1 MIKIDQHW
9 SILIIFWFPTMRNKK
24 AIWRNQI
31 SYDKRLDLP
40 PLAIGAACTLF
51 ISMFIIMGL
60 LYLQRIERS
69 LVALLENQGRA
80 ITAVLQRLSQENLNL
95 LVQAGQQQPEKP
107 YSLPQEQALYPKS
120 WLTSALAELGQEV
133 DKKWLAANLNEEAI
147 KKFAEDKGLW
157 LVALMDK
164 RDKVVFQNRPLPAS
178 YLFAGE
184 NESHP
189 PLTIDLLLRLAQL
202 KKIGYIA
209 LQRKDGSGTVIIALD
224 RGGLLYWGLKVSV
237 QKAIEKL
244 GEGQR
249 QGLIYMTVTN
259 VQDMPL
265 GHSGYVPERW
275 HVTEMPLIELLQGS
289 VKLASRPVRYLNKNI
304 VDMAIPFYINGE
316 IVGIVRIGM
325 DKESTDR
332 ILRDNK
338 RQLLSFLIFVMLIT
352 IFSMWILYHNH
363 NRHMARI
370 VEIERSLEKAE
381 RLSSLGQLAAGV
393 AHEIRNPL
401 NAISMASQRLKRDFP
416 PPDEEY
422 NREFQML
429 CSVIRDE
436 IRRLNGI
443 VEEFLSFSKSRRL
456 VLHNYPVTEVLQKIV
471 NLTQEEARSKEISI
485 KTRGLAN
492 EQTIPMDMDK
502 LQQAL
507 LNFVKNAMESI
518 KGAGGIE
525 IALRQRDRD
534 FISITI
540 SDTGCGMT
548 AAEIERIFNPD
559 YTTKEKGVGL
569 GLALAHE
576 IIRGHGGEIRIS
588 SAPNVGSDFEIR
600 LPIKKRSAE
609 GAARTIAKT
618 GEVS

>member
-1 MIKIDQHW
+1 M
-9 SILIIFWFPTMRNKK
+9 K
-24 AIWRNQI
+24 AKTTLWRSQI
-31 SYDKRLDLP
+31 AYDKRLDLP
-40 PLAIGAACTLF
+40 PLAIGAACALF

-69 LVALLENQGRA
+69 LVTLLENQGRA
-80 ITAVLQRLSQENLNL
+80 ITEVLQRLSQENLNL
-95 LVQAGQQQPEKP
+95 LVQAGQQQPERP
-107 YSLPQEQALYPKS
+107 YSLPQEQPLYPKS

-133 DKKWLAANLNEEAI
+133 DKKWLVANLNEEAI

-164 RDKVVFQNRPLPAS
+164 HGKVVFQNRRLPAA
-178 YLFAGE
+178 YLFAEE
-184 NESHP
+184 NESQS
-189 PLTIDLLLRLAQL
+189 PLTIERLLRLAQL

-224 RGGLLYWGLKVSV
+224 REGLLYWGLKVSV
-237 QKAIEKL
+237 EKAIEKL

-249 QGLIYMTVTN
+249 QGLIYMTITN
-259 VQDMPL
+259 VQGMPL
-265 GHSGYVPERW
+265 GYSGYVPERW
-275 HVTEMPLIELLQGS
+275 HVTEMPFIELLQGS
-289 VKLASRPVRYLNKNI
+289 VNLASRSVRYLNRNVI
-304 VDMAIPFYINGE
+304 DMAIPFYINGK

-325 DKESTDR
+325 DKESTDS

-416 PPDEEY
+416 PAAEEY

-429 CSVIRDE
+429 CGVIRDE

-443 VEEFLSFSKSRRL
+443 VEEFLSFSKSRRRL
-456 VLHNYPVTEVLQKIV
+456 ELQNYPVTEVLQKIV

-485 KTRGLAN
+485 KTRGFAN
-492 EQTIPMDMDK
+492 QQTLPMDMDK

-518 KGAGGIE
+518 KGAGEIE
-525 IALRQRDRD
+525 ITMHQRDRD
-534 FISITI
+534 FISITV

-548 AAEIERIFNPD
+548 AAEIERIFNPE

-588 SAPNVGSDFEIR
+588 STPNVRSDFEIR

-609 GAARTIAKT
+609 GAVRSVAKN

>member
-1 MIKIDQHW
+1 M
-9 SILIIFWFPTMRNKK
+9 K
-24 AIWRNQI
+24 AKTTLWRSQI
-31 SYDKRLDLP
+31 AYDKRLDLP
-40 PLAIGAACTLF
+40 PLAIGAACALF

-69 LVALLENQGRA
+69 LVTLLENQGRA
-80 ITAVLQRLSQENLNL
+80 ITEVLQRLSQENLNL
-95 LVQAGQQQPEKP
+95 LVQAGQQQPERP
-107 YSLPQEQALYPKS
+107 YSLPQEQPLYPKS

-133 DKKWLAANLNEEAI
+133 DKKWLVANLNEEAI

-164 RDKVVFQNRPLPAS
+164 HGKVVFQNRRLPAA
-178 YLFAGE
+178 YLFAEE
-184 NESHP
+184 NESQS
-189 PLTIDLLLRLAQL
+189 PLTIERLLRLAQL

-259 VQDMPL
+259 VQGMPL
-265 GHSGYVPERW
+265 GYSGYVPERW
-275 HVTEMPLIELLQGS
+275 HVTEMPFIELLQGS
-289 VKLASRPVRYLNKNI
+289 VNLASRSVRYLNRNVI
-304 VDMAIPFYINGE
+304 DMAIPFYINGKN
-316 IVGIVRIGM
+316 VGIVRIGM
-325 DKESTDR
+325 DKESTDS

-401 NAISMASQRLKRDFP
+401 NAISMASQRLKRDFSP
-416 PPDEEY
+416 AAEEY

-429 CSVIRDE
+429 CGVIRDE

-443 VEEFLSFSKSRRL
+443 VEEFLSFSKSRRRL
-456 VLHNYPVTEVLQKIV
+456 ELQNYPVTEVLQKIV

-485 KTRGLAN
+485 KTRGFAN
-492 EQTIPMDMDK
+492 QQTLPMDMDK

-518 KGAGGIE
+518 KGAGEIE
-525 IALRQRDRD
+525 ITMHQRDRD
-534 FISITI
+534 FISITV

-548 AAEIERIFNPD
+548 AAEIERIFNPE

-588 SAPNVGSDFEIR
+588 STPNVGSDFEIR
-600 LPIKKRSAE
+600 LPIKKRSAA
-609 GAARTIAKT
+609 GAVRSVAKT

>member
-1 MIKIDQHW
+1 M
-9 SILIIFWFPTMRNKK
+9 K
-24 AIWRNQI
+24 AKTTLWRSQI
-31 SYDKRLDLP
+31 AYDKRLDLP
-40 PLAIGAACTLF
+40 PLAIGAACALF

-69 LVALLENQGRA
+69 LVTLLENQGRA
-80 ITAVLQRLSQENLNL
+80 ITEVLQRLSQENLNL
-95 LVQAGQQQPEKP
+95 LVQAGQQQPERP
-107 YSLPQEQALYPKS
+107 YSLPQEQPLYPKS

-133 DKKWLAANLNEEAI
+133 DKKWLVANLNEEAI

-164 RDKVVFQNRPLPAS
+164 HGKVVFQNRRLPAA
-178 YLFAGE
+178 YLFAEE
-184 NESHP
+184 NESQS
-189 PLTIDLLLRLAQL
+189 PLTIERLLRLAQL

-224 RGGLLYWGLKVSV
+224 REGLLYWGLKVSV
-237 QKAIEKL
+237 EKAIEKL

-249 QGLIYMTVTN
+249 QGLIYMTITN
-259 VQDMPL
+259 VQGMPL
-265 GHSGYVPERW
+265 GYSGYVPERW
-275 HVTEMPLIELLQGS
+275 HVTEMPFIELLQGS
-289 VKLASRPVRYLNKNI
+289 VNLASRSVRYLNRNVI
-304 VDMAIPFYINGE
+304 DMAIPFYINGKN
-316 IVGIVRIGM
+316 VGIVRIGM
-325 DKESTDR
+325 DKESTDS

-401 NAISMASQRLKRDFP
+401 NAISMASQRLKRDFSP
-416 PPDEEY
+416 AAEEY

-429 CSVIRDE
+429 CGVIRDE

-443 VEEFLSFSKSRRL
+443 VEEFLSFSKSRRRL
-456 VLHNYPVTEVLQKIV
+456 ELQNYPVTEVLQKIV

-485 KTRGLAN
+485 KTRGFAN
-492 EQTIPMDMDK
+492 QQTLPMDMDK

-518 KGAGGIE
+518 KGAGEIE
-525 IALRQRDRD
+525 ITMHQRDRD
-534 FISITI
+534 FISITV

-548 AAEIERIFNPD
+548 AAEIERIFNPE

-588 SAPNVGSDFEIR
+588 STPNVGSDFEIR

-609 GAARTIAKT
+609 GTVRSVAKN

>member
-1 MIKIDQHW
+1 M
-9 SILIIFWFPTMRNKK
+9 K
-24 AIWRNQI
+24 AKTTLWRSQI
-31 SYDKRLDLP
+31 AYDKRLDLP
-40 PLAIGAACTLF
+40 PLAIGAACALF

-69 LVALLENQGRA
+69 LVTLLENQGRA
-80 ITAVLQRLSQENLNL
+80 ITEVLQRLSQENLNL
-95 LVQAGQQQPEKP
+95 LVQAGQQQPERP
-107 YSLPQEQALYPKS
+107 YSLPQEQPLYPKS

-133 DKKWLAANLNEEAI
+133 DKKWLVANLNEEAI

-164 RDKVVFQNRPLPAS
+164 HGKVVFQNRRLPAA
-178 YLFAGE
+178 YLFAEE
-184 NESHP
+184 NESQS
-189 PLTIDLLLRLAQL
+189 PLTIERLLRLAQL

-224 RGGLLYWGLKVSV
+224 REGLLYWGLKVSV
-237 QKAIEKL
+237 EKAIEKL

-249 QGLIYMTVTN
+249 QGLIYMTITN
-259 VQDMPL
+259 VQGMPL
-265 GHSGYVPERW
+265 GYSGYVPERW
-275 HVTEMPLIELLQGS
+275 HVTEMPFIELLQGS
-289 VKLASRPVRYLNKNI
+289 VNLASRSVRYLNRNVI
-304 VDMAIPFYINGE
+304 DMAIPFYINGKN
-316 IVGIVRIGM
+316 VGIVRIGM
-325 DKESTDR
+325 DKESTDS

-401 NAISMASQRLKRDFP
+401 NAISMASQRLKRDFSP
-416 PPDEEY
+416 ATEEY

-429 CSVIRDE
+429 CGVIRDE

-443 VEEFLSFSKSRRL
+443 VEEFLSFSKSRRRL
-456 VLHNYPVTEVLQKIV
+456 ELQNYPVTEVLQKIV

-485 KTRGLAN
+485 KTRGFAN
-492 EQTIPMDMDK
+492 QQTLPMDMDK

-518 KGAGGIE
+518 KGAGEIE
-525 IALRQRDRD
+525 ITMHQRDRD
-534 FISITI
+534 FISITV

-548 AAEIERIFNPD
+548 AAEIERIFNPE

-588 SAPNVGSDFEIR
+588 STPNVGSDFEIR

>member
-1 MIKIDQHW
+1 M
-9 SILIIFWFPTMRNKK
+9 K
-24 AIWRNQI
+24 AKTTLWRSQI
-31 SYDKRLDLP
+31 AYDKRLDLP
-40 PLAIGAACTLF
+40 PLAIGAACALF

-69 LVALLENQGRA
+69 LVTLLENQGRA
-80 ITAVLQRLSQENLNL
+80 ITEVLQRLSQENLNL
-95 LVQAGQQQPEKP
+95 LVQAGQQQPERP
-107 YSLPQEQALYPKS
+107 YSLPQEQPLYPKS

-133 DKKWLAANLNEEAI
+133 DKKWLVANLNEEAI

-164 RDKVVFQNRPLPAS
+164 HGKVVFQNRRLPAA
-178 YLFAGE
+178 YLFAEE
-184 NESHP
+184 NESQS
-189 PLTIDLLLRLAQL
+189 PLTIERLLRLAQL

-224 RGGLLYWGLKVSV
+224 REGLLYWGLKVSV
-237 QKAIEKL
+237 EKAIEKL

-249 QGLIYMTVTN
+249 QGLIYMTITN
-259 VQDMPL
+259 VQGMPL
-265 GHSGYVPERW
+265 GYSGYVPERW
-275 HVTEMPLIELLQGS
+275 HVTEMPFIELLQGS
-289 VKLASRPVRYLNKNI
+289 VNLASRSVRYLNRNVI
-304 VDMAIPFYINGE
+304 DMAIPFYINGKN
-316 IVGIVRIGM
+316 VGIVRIGM
-325 DKESTDR
+325 DKESTDS

-416 PPDEEY
+416 PAAEEY

-429 CSVIRDE
+429 CGVIRDE

-443 VEEFLSFSKSRRL
+443 VEEFLSFSKSRRRL
-456 VLHNYPVTEVLQKIV
+456 ELQNYPVTEVLQKIV

-485 KTRGLAN
+485 KTRGFAN
-492 EQTIPMDMDK
+492 QQTLPMDMDK

-518 KGAGGIE
+518 KGAGEIE
-525 IALRQRDRD
+525 ITMHQRDRD
-534 FISITI
+534 FISITV

-548 AAEIERIFNPD
+548 AAEIERIFNPE

-588 SAPNVGSDFEIR
+588 STPNVGSDFEIR

-609 GAARTIAKT
+609 GAVRSVAKT

>member
-1 MIKIDQHW
+1 M
-9 SILIIFWFPTMRNKK
+9 K
-24 AIWRNQI
+24 AKTTLWRSQI
-31 SYDKRLDLP
+31 AYDKRLDLP
-40 PLAIGAACTLF
+40 PLAIGAACALF

-69 LVALLENQGRA
+69 LVTLLENQGRA
-80 ITAVLQRLSQENLNL
+80 ITEVLQRLSQENLNL
-95 LVQAGQQQPEKP
+95 LVQAGQQQPERP
-107 YSLPQEQALYPKS
+107 YSLPQEQPLYPKS

-133 DKKWLAANLNEEAI
+133 DKKWLVANLNEEAI

-164 RDKVVFQNRPLPAS
+164 HGKVVFQNRRLPAA
-178 YLFAGE
+178 YLFAEE
-184 NESHP
+184 NESQS
-189 PLTIDLLLRLAQL
+189 PLTIERLLRLAQL

-224 RGGLLYWGLKVSV
+224 REGLLYWGLKVSV
-237 QKAIEKL
+237 EKAIEKL

-249 QGLIYMTVTN
+249 QGLIYMTITN
-259 VQDMPL
+259 AQGMPL
-265 GHSGYVPERW
+265 GYSGYVPERW
-275 HVTEMPLIELLQGS
+275 HVTEMPFIELLQGS
-289 VKLASRPVRYLNKNI
+289 VNLASRSVRYLNRNVI
-304 VDMAIPFYINGE
+304 DMAIPFYINGKN
-316 IVGIVRIGM
+316 VGIVRIGM
-325 DKESTDR
+325 DKESTDS

-401 NAISMASQRLKRDFP
+401 NAISMASQRLKRDFSP
-416 PPDEEY
+416 AAEEY

-429 CSVIRDE
+429 CGVIRDE

-443 VEEFLSFSKSRRL
+443 VEEFLSFSKSRRRL
-456 VLHNYPVTEVLQKIV
+456 ELQNYPVTEVLQKIV

-485 KTRGLAN
+485 KTRGFAN
-492 EQTIPMDMDK
+492 QQTLPMDMDK

-518 KGAGGIE
+518 KGAGEIE
-525 IALRQRDRD
+525 ITMHQRDRD
-534 FISITI
+534 FISITV

-548 AAEIERIFNPD
+548 AAEIERIFNPE

-588 SAPNVGSDFEIR
+588 STPNVGSDFEIR
-600 LPIKKRSAE
+600 LPIKKRSAA
-609 GAARTIAKT
+609 GAVRSVAKT

>member
-1 MIKIDQHW
+1 M
-9 SILIIFWFPTMRNKK
+9 K
-24 AIWRNQI
+24 AKTTLWRSQI
-31 SYDKRLDLP
+31 AYDKRLDLP
-40 PLAIGAACTLF
+40 PLAIGAACALF

-80 ITAVLQRLSQENLNL
+80 ITEVLQRLSQENLNL

-133 DKKWLAANLNEEAI
+133 DKRWLAANLNEEAI

-164 RDKVVFQNRPLPAS
+164 RGKVVFQNRPLPTA
-178 YLFAGE
+178 YFFAGE
-184 NESHP
+184 NDSQP

-224 RGGLLYWGLKVSV
+224 REGLLYWGLKVSV

-259 VQDMPL
+259 VQGMPL
-265 GHSGYVPERW
+265 GYSGYVPERW
-275 HVTEMPLIELLQGS
+275 HVTEMPLIELLQGT

-316 IVGIVRIGM
+316 IAGIVRIGM

-401 NAISMASQRLKRDFP
+401 NAISMASQRLKRGFS

-429 CSVIRDE
+429 CNVIRDE

-456 VLHNYPVTEVLQKIV
+456 ELHNYPVTEVLQKIV

-485 KTRGLAN
+485 KTRGFAN
-492 EQTIPMDMDK
+492 QQTLPMDMDK

-518 KGAGGIE
+518 KGAGEIE
-525 IALRQRDRD
+525 IALHQRDRD
-534 FISITI
+534 FIAITI

-588 SAPNVGSDFEIR
+588 STPNVGSDFEIR

-609 GAARTIAKT
+609 GAVRSVAKT

>member
-1 MIKIDQHW
+1 MDRQYC
-9 SILIIFWFPTMRNKK
+9 
-24 AIWRNQI
+24 RNQVCKMKAKTTLWRSQI
-31 SYDKRLDLP
+31 AYDKRLDLP
-40 PLAIGAACTLF
+40 PLAIGAACALF

-69 LVALLENQGRA
+69 LVTLLENQGRA
-80 ITAVLQRLSQENLNL
+80 ITEVLQRLSQENLNL
-95 LVQAGQQQPEKP
+95 LVQAGQQQPERP
-107 YSLPQEQALYPKS
+107 YSLPQEQPLYPKS

-133 DKKWLAANLNEEAI
+133 DKKWLVANLNEEAI

-164 RDKVVFQNRPLPAS
+164 HGKVVFQNRRLPAA
-178 YLFAGE
+178 YLFAEE
-184 NESHP
+184 NESQS
-189 PLTIDLLLRLAQL
+189 PLTIERLLRLAQL

-224 RGGLLYWGLKVSV
+224 REGLLYWGLKVSV
-237 QKAIEKL
+237 EKAIEKL

-249 QGLIYMTVTN
+249 QGLIYMTITN
-259 VQDMPL
+259 VQGMPL
-265 GHSGYVPERW
+265 GYSGYVPERW
-275 HVTEMPLIELLQGS
+275 HVTEMPFIELLQGS
-289 VKLASRPVRYLNKNI
+289 VNLASRSVRYLNRNVI
-304 VDMAIPFYINGE
+304 DMAIPFYINGKN
-316 IVGIVRIGM
+316 VGIVRIGM
-325 DKESTDR
+325 DKESTDS

-401 NAISMASQRLKRDFP
+401 NAISMASQRLKRDFSP
-416 PPDEEY
+416 AAEEY

-429 CSVIRDE
+429 CGVIRDE

-443 VEEFLSFSKSRRL
+443 VEEFLSFSKSRRRL
-456 VLHNYPVTEVLQKIV
+456 ELQNYPVTEVLQKIV

-485 KTRGLAN
+485 KTRGFAN
-492 EQTIPMDMDK
+492 QQTLPMDMDK

-518 KGAGGIE
+518 KGAGEIE
-525 IALRQRDRD
+525 ITMHPRDRD
-534 FISITI
+534 FISITV

-548 AAEIERIFNPD
+548 AAEIERIFNPE

-588 SAPNVGSDFEIR
+588 STPNVGSDFEIR

-609 GAARTIAKT
+609 GAVRSVAKT

>member
-1 MIKIDQHW
+1 M
-9 SILIIFWFPTMRNKK
+9 K
-24 AIWRNQI
+24 AKTTLWRSQI
-31 SYDKRLDLP
+31 AYDKRLDLP
-40 PLAIGAACTLF
+40 PLAIGAACALF

-69 LVALLENQGRA
+69 LVTLLENQGRA
-80 ITAVLQRLSQENLNL
+80 ITEVLQRLSQENLNL
-95 LVQAGQQQPEKP
+95 LVQAGQQQPERP
-107 YSLPQEQALYPKS
+107 YSLPQEQPLYPKS

-133 DKKWLAANLNEEAI
+133 DKKWLVANLNEEAI
-147 KKFAEDKGLW
+147 KKFAQDKGLW

-164 RDKVVFQNRPLPAS
+164 HGKVVFQNRRLPAA

-184 NESHP
+184 NESQS
-189 PLTIDLLLRLAQL
+189 PLTIERLLRLAQL

-237 QKAIEKL
+237 EKAIEKL

-249 QGLIYMTVTN
+249 QGLVYITITN
-259 VQDMPL
+259 VQGMPL
-265 GHSGYVPERW
+265 GYSGYVPERW
-275 HVTEMPLIELLQGS
+275 HVTEMPFIELLRGS
-289 VKLASRPVRYLNKNI
+289 VKLASRSVRYLNRNVI
-304 VDMAIPFYINGE
+304 DMAIPFYINGK

-352 IFSMWILYHNH
+352 IFSMWTLYHNH

-401 NAISMASQRLKRDFP
+401 NAISMASQRLKRDFSP
-416 PPDEEY
+416 AAEEY

-429 CSVIRDE
+429 CGVIRDE

-443 VEEFLSFSKSRRL
+443 VEEFLSFSKSRRRL
-456 VLHNYPVTEVLQKIV
+456 ELHNYPVTEVLQKIV

-485 KTRGLAN
+485 RTRGFAN
-492 EQTIPMDMDK
+492 QQTLPMDMDK

-518 KGAGGIE
+518 KGAGEIE
-525 IALRQRDRD
+525 ITMHQRDRD
-534 FISITI
+534 FISITV

-548 AAEIERIFNPD
+548 AAEIERIFNPE

-588 SAPNVGSDFEIR
+588 STPNVGSDFEIR

-609 GAARTIAKT
+609 GAVRSVAKT

>member
-1 MIKIDQHW
+1 M
-9 SILIIFWFPTMRNKK
+9 K
-24 AIWRNQI
+24 AKTTLWRSQI
-31 SYDKRLDLP
+31 AYDKRLDLP
-40 PLAIGAACTLF
+40 PLAIGAACALF

-69 LVALLENQGRA
+69 LVTLLENQGRA
-80 ITAVLQRLSQENLNL
+80 ITEVLQRLSQENLNL
-95 LVQAGQQQPEKP
+95 LVQAGQQQPERP
-107 YSLPQEQALYPKS
+107 YSLPQEQPLYPKS

-133 DKKWLAANLNEEAI
+133 DKKWLVANLNEEAI

-164 RDKVVFQNRPLPAS
+164 HGKVVFQNRRLPAA
-178 YLFAGE
+178 YLFAEE
-184 NESHP
+184 NESQS
-189 PLTIDLLLRLAQL
+189 PLTIERLLRLAQL

-224 RGGLLYWGLKVSV
+224 RDGLLYWGLKVSV
-237 QKAIEKL
+237 EKAIEKL

-249 QGLIYMTVTN
+249 QGLIYMTITN
-259 VQDMPL
+259 VQGMPL
-265 GHSGYVPERW
+265 GYSGYVPERW
-275 HVTEMPLIELLQGS
+275 HVTEMPFIELLQGS
-289 VKLASRPVRYLNKNI
+289 VNLASRSVRYLNRNVI
-304 VDMAIPFYINGE
+304 DMAIPFYINGKN
-316 IVGIVRIGM
+316 VGIVRIGM
-325 DKESTDR
+325 DKESTDS

-401 NAISMASQRLKRDFP
+401 NAISMASQRLKRDFSP
-416 PPDEEY
+416 AAEEY

-429 CSVIRDE
+429 CGVIRDE

-443 VEEFLSFSKSRRL
+443 VEEFLSFSKSRRRL
-456 VLHNYPVTEVLQKIV
+456 ELQNYPVTEVLQKIV

-485 KTRGLAN
+485 KTRGFAN
-492 EQTIPMDMDK
+492 QQTLPMDMDK

-518 KGAGGIE
+518 KGAGEIE
-525 IALRQRDRD
+525 ITMHQRDRD
-534 FISITI
+534 FISITV

-548 AAEIERIFNPD
+548 AAEIERIFNPE

-588 SAPNVGSDFEIR
+588 STPNVGSDFEIR
-600 LPIKKRSAE
+600 LPIKKRAAE
-609 GAARTIAKT
+609 GAVRSVAKN